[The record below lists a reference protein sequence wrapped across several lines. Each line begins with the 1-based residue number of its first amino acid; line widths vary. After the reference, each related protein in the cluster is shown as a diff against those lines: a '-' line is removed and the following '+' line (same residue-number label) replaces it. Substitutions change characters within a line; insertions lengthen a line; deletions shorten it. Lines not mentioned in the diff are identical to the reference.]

1 VIKLNQNSNIRRID
15 ELGRVVIP
23 KDIRKKLH
31 IKDNEPLEIFI
42 SNDEIHIKKYS
53 SIDDITVYIKYLV
66 DMFNRITQN
75 KYIVT
80 NRESI
85 IASTEQKFNGIELNK
100 CIENLLHSEKQI
112 KSEYKEILLNDSIL
126 IKAFINT
133 VPIIIDNDRSGLII
147 EYNTNDKLLNTDIVN
162 IFKNILEEK
171 LNNY

>member
-1 VIKLNQNSNIRRID
+1 MNQNSNIRRID

-42 SNDEIHIKKYS
+42 LNDEIHIKKYS
-53 SIDDITVYIKYLV
+53 SIDDITEYVKYLV
-66 DMFNRITQN
+66 DMLNRVTQN

-80 NRESI
+80 NRETI
-85 IASTEQKFNGIELNK
+85 IASTEQYYNDMKLNK
-100 CIENLLHSEKQI
+100 YIEELLHQEKQI
-112 KSEYKEILLNDSIL
+112 KGEYKEIPLNDYTI
-126 IKAFINT
+126 IKAYTNT

-147 EYNTNDKLLNTDIVN
+147 EYNQNNKLINTEAIN